1 MMALSRRG
9 FLGRLAAA
17 SAAMAVASKAGA
29 IVAAPS
35 PARKLC
41 DAQQMVLDLLDE
53 CRIIEVSGAFRVDGV
68 KEYSVTYRHDAGVG
82 VGEFKVP
89 LRDGRMIPADR
100 IRDYGV
106 PKSMSITKFIQDEV
120 IDMNKFDSRVS
131 LLKPVV
137 EIVIEWVVA

>member
-17 SAAMAVASKAGA
+17 SAAMAAASKAGA
-29 IVAAPS
+29 IVAA

-53 CRIIEVSGAFRVDGV
+53 CRIIEVSGASRVDGV
-68 KEYSVTYRHDAGVG
+68 KEYAVTYRHDAGVG

-106 PKSMSITKFIQDEV
+106 PKSMSITKFIQDGV
-120 IDMNKFDSRVS
+120 IDLNKFDSRGP

-137 EIVIEWVVA
+137 EIIIEWVVA

>member
-1 MMALSRRG
+1 
-9 FLGRLAAA
+9 
-17 SAAMAVASKAGA
+17 
-29 IVAAPS
+29 
-35 PARKLC
+35 
-41 DAQQMVLDLLDE
+41 
-53 CRIIEVSGAFRVDGV
+53 
-68 KEYSVTYRHDAGVG
+68 
-82 VGEFKVP
+82 VP